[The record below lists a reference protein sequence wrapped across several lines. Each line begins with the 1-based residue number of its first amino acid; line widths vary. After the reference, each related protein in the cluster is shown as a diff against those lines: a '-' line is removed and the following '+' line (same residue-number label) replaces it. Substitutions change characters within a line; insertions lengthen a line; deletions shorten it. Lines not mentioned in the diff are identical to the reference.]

1 MKNKNVSFPDEWNG
15 WRLKNNEIDYN
26 IDDNNYLLSRCNYLR
41 NLIDD
46 SSYKLK
52 DSIDSYSNRQILAWG
67 CGSGKTTNLK
77 VLCANTD
84 KSTLIIVKTNEEIKK
99 LVFDV
104 KALNPEQSICGIY
117 EGSNTLK
124 ELKYNICALEKYK
137 IIVTNNWRALYESS
151 NVFIKYYDPIKN
163 IIMKRE
169 LVIFDEFQDPY
180 IDIIVKHEKLLVE
193 LYKRGLIYG
202 KEIKLTRENIKNMV
216 EFDKSIFSKIFD
228 HLPNIKDEKL
238 YKERV
243 KWLFEKLIISLGD
256 LSNTNIVSDITISQ
270 DINNFIDEQT
280 KLIILDATADILFK
294 DSNYW
299 NIERY
304 KKNKVTIHNDVYF
317 DTISSRRKTRKR
329 KKTHKEEIIE
339 DIKKIEEYILKST
352 SNRHLIITWKNTEHI
367 ENLPRF
373 IKENLDKSVS
383 SKCEIIHYN
392 SGKCRSTNEYI
403 DYDSIIFFGEWFNN
417 TSHAERLSEV
427 LNVKI
432 TAKDLVKS
440 EIIQAIF
447 RTQARREKP
456 ISIAFFYNYKGE
468 LINGYD
474 SFEEGIYEILELENN
489 HFKNMI
495 LIRRIKNELEKNVNK
510 NTYKKV
516 ISFIKYLNLDKIT
529 DNKKTI
535 EISLKELS
543 SIVDYKFPSKR
554 STKPLSN
561 ALLTY
566 YNIELI
572 L

>member
-1 MKNKNVSFPDEWNG
+1 MKNKNVIFPDEWNG

-26 IDDNNYLLSRCNYLR
+26 IDDNNYLLSRCNYLH

-52 DSIDSYSNRQILAWG
+52 NSIDSYSNRQILAWG

-137 IIVTNNWRALYESS
+137 IIVTNNWRSLYESS
-151 NVFIKYYDPIKN
+151 NIFIKYYDPIKN

-202 KEIKLTRENIKNMV
+202 KEIKLTRENIKNMI

-228 HLPNIKDEKL
+228 HLPDIKDEKL

-270 DINNFIDEQT
+270 DINNFIDERT

-294 DSNYW
+294 DSNSW

-304 KKNKVTIHNDVYF
+304 KKNKITIHNDVYF

-352 SNRHLIITWKNTEHI
+352 SNRHLIITWKDTEHI

-427 LNVKI
+427 LNVNI

-456 ISIAFFYNYKGE
+456 ISIAFFYNYKDE

-495 LIRRIKNELEKNVNK
+495 LIRRIKNELEKK
-510 NTYKKV
+510 CKQ
-516 ISFIKYLNLDKIT
+516 KYL
-529 DNKKTI
+529 
-535 EISLKELS
+535 
-543 SIVDYKFPSKR
+543 
-554 STKPLSN
+554 
-561 ALLTY
+561 
-566 YNIELI
+566 
-572 L
+572 

>member
-1 MKNKNVSFPDEWNG
+1 MKNKNVIFPDEWNG

-26 IDDNNYLLSRCNYLR
+26 IDDNNYLLSRCNYLH

-52 DSIDSYSNRQILAWG
+52 NSIDSYSNRQILAWG

-137 IIVTNNWRALYESS
+137 IIVTNNWRSLYESS
-151 NVFIKYYDPIKN
+151 NIFIKYYDPIKN

-193 LYKRGLIYG
+193 LYKRGLIHG
-202 KEIKLTRENIKNMV
+202 KEIKLTRENIKNMI

-228 HLPNIKDEKL
+228 HLPDIKDEKL

-270 DINNFIDEQT
+270 DINNFIDERT

-304 KKNKVTIHNDVYF
+304 KKNKITIHNDVYF

-352 SNRHLIITWKNTEHI
+352 SNRHLIITWKDTEHI

-427 LNVKI
+427 LNVNI

-456 ISIAFFYNYKGE
+456 ISIAFFYNYKDE

-495 LIRRIKNELEKNVNK
+495 LIRRIKNELEKK
-510 NTYKKV
+510 CKQ
-516 ISFIKYLNLDKIT
+516 KYL
-529 DNKKTI
+529 
-535 EISLKELS
+535 
-543 SIVDYKFPSKR
+543 
-554 STKPLSN
+554 
-561 ALLTY
+561 
-566 YNIELI
+566 
-572 L
+572 